1 MKILREVRFS
11 QSNKNKEQD
20 LKKRVKEVADKK
32 SLKSIAKTGA
42 AVGAVTGASLGLVA
56 GAPIFR
62 SIRGAALGAAVP
74 TAGVYVYR
82 KLKKETEPEQKR
94 NRRIKNFSDSLKI
107 KVTRRET
114 MKGDERLGAD
124 GGSSRKFVTNEG
136 YEFDDPVVT
145 HWKGSTIVGYTNRK
159 TGEIVKDPG
168 KLFQQELDKIK
179 KRNK

>member
-1 MKILREVRFS
+1 MKILRQV
-11 QSNKNKEQD
+11 
-20 LKKRVKEVADKK
+20 
-32 SLKSIAKTGA
+32 
-42 AVGAVTGASLGLVA
+42 
-56 GAPIFR
+56 
-62 SIRGAALGAAVP
+62 
-74 TAGVYVYR
+74 
-82 KLKKETEPEQKR
+82 
-94 NRRIKNFSDSLKI
+94 NFSDSLKI

-179 KRNK
+179 KKK